1 MRSTDT
7 PIARALIADD
17 QPDVIE
23 ALRLLLKGAGYQTKA
38 VTSPA
43 AVLEI
48 LKTDRFDLLL
58 MDLNYTRDTTSGREG
73 LDLLSSVQELDST
86 LPIVVMTAWG
96 SIELTVEAMRRGVR
110 DFILKPWENS
120 RLLDVLH
127 DQLEFGHML
136 REEQRLKAEAD
147 RRTRERDRQ
156 IDEAREIQQR
166 LLPKEIPQIRGCDIS
181 SAWRPAETVSGDYFD
196 ALRFDD
202 ARAALC
208 IADVSGKG
216 LPAAILM
223 SNVQAAVKAFATVET
238 SPAEVCTRVNRVIA
252 SNTAD
257 DKFITLLYCFIDY
270 ASGKITYSNAGHN
283 AGILVRSSGAVE
295 RLEKGGAVLGPFEDC
310 CYEQGEI
317 EIQTGDRVLLFTD
330 GITEARNAS
339 GEEFGEERLIRL
351 AVENRALGACELQA
365 VVMQTIADYTAGSL
379 HDDATLIA
387 LSVR

>member
-43 AVLEI
+43 AVLEV

-73 LDLLSSVQELDST
+73 LDLLASVQALDST

-127 DQLEFGHML
+127 DQLEFGYTL
-136 REEQRLKAEAD
+136 REQQRLKAEAD
-147 RRTRERDRQ
+147 RRACERDRQ
-156 IDEAREIQQR
+156 IVEAREIQQR
-166 LLPKEIPQIRGCDIS
+166 LLPKEIPQIHGCNIS

-202 ARAALC
+202 SRVALC

-216 LPAAILM
+216 LPAALLM
-223 SNVQAAVKAFATVET
+223 SNVQAAVKAFASVET
-238 SPAEVCTRVNRVIA
+238 APAEVCTRVNRVVA

-257 DKFITLLYCFIDY
+257 DKFITLLYCFVDY
-270 ASGKITYSNAGHN
+270 EAGKITYSNAGHN

-295 RLEKGGAVLGPFEDC
+295 RLEKGGAVLGPFEEC

-317 EIQTGDRVLLFTD
+317 EIRPGDRILLFTD

-351 AVENRALGACELQA
+351 AIDNRTLEACELQA
-365 VVMQTIADYTAGSL
+365 VVMQTVADYTAGSL

-387 LSVR
+387 LSVQ